1 VTLSTPQQTTTT
13 GRSDAEIEQHVLR
26 FIEQHTK
33 KSWDPATDLFASG
46 AVSSLFALQL
56 VMALE
61 KAFDV
66 SVAGDDLKLDNFRTV
81 NAMVALVRRLQDEG
95 SGE

>member
-1 VTLSTPQQTTTT
+1 MTTSTPQHTN
-13 GRSDAEIEQHVLR
+13 AEIEQHVLR

-33 KSWDPATDLFASG
+33 KTWDVDTDLFASG

-61 KAFDV
+61 KTFDIT
-66 SVAGDDLKLDNFRTV
+66 VAGDDLKLDNFRTV
-81 NAMVALVRRLQDEG
+81 TAMVALVRRLRDED